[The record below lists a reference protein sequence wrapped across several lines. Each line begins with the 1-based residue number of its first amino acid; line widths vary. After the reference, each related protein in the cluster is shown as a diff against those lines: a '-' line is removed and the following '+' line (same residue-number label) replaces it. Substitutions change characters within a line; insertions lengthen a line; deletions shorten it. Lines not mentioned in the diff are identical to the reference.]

1 MTKNSHLIA
10 QYAQLA
16 MILEV
21 CATPKPGNIDRDH
34 NYPDTQFEHFL
45 ASAVSV
51 YPVMKKASTDS
62 KDIGR
67 YIYSAVMESAKW
79 QSGGN
84 THFGAFILL
93 VPLVMAGGRI
103 ADKIDGTTSI
113 FPELNRLTVELI
125 KNTGANDAVALYRA
139 FATSGVRVKD
149 VCDLDLNDPSS
160 IEEIRTNGT
169 SLYQLMEISSSYDMI
184 AREWTAG
191 YPLTFKC
198 ANSILEKYNSTN
210 INDAVVVTFMEIL
223 ADNPDTFIQTKS
235 DKHVA
240 QKVSDQAKQIVD
252 KINNSGFENTRED
265 IMKLDEQFI
274 KDGINP
280 GSTADIII
288 AGLFVA
294 LLGGL
299 RF

>member
-1 MTKNSHLIA
+1 MTKNSHLVA

-51 YPVMKKASTDS
+51 YPVMKKASTDR
-62 KDIGR
+62 KEIGR
-67 YIYSAVMESAKW
+67 YIYSAVIESAKW

-113 FPELNRLTVELI
+113 FPELNRLTAELV
-125 KNTGANDAVALYRA
+125 KNTDANDAVALYRA
-139 FATSGVRVKD
+139 FAMSGVKVKD
-149 VCDLDLNDPSS
+149 VGDPDLKDPSS
-160 IEEIRTNGT
+160 IEEIKTKGT

-184 AREWTAG
+184 AREWIAG

-198 ANSILEKYNSTN
+198 ANSILEKYHTTN
-210 INDAVVVTFMEIL
+210 INDAVVWTFMEIL

-235 DKHVA
+235 DNRIA
-240 QKVSDQAKQIVD
+240 QIVSGQAKQIVD
-252 KINNSGFENTRED
+252 KINNSGFENSRED
-265 IMKLDEQFI
+265 IMKLDELFI
-274 KDGINP
+274 KDRINP

>member
-1 MTKNSHLIA
+1 MTKNSHLVA

-51 YPVMKKASTDS
+51 YPVMKKASTES
-62 KDIGR
+62 KNIGR
-67 YIYSAVMESAKW
+67 YIYSSVMESAKW

-125 KNTGANDAVALYRA
+125 KNTDANDAVALYRA
-139 FATSGVRVKD
+139 FEAAGVRVKD
-149 VCDLDLNDPSS
+149 VGDLDLKDPSS

-169 SLYQLMEISSSYDMI
+169 TLYQLMEISSSYDMI
-184 AREWTAG
+184 AREWTTG

-198 ANSILEKYNSTN
+198 ACSILEKYNTTN
-210 INDAVVVTFMEIL
+210 INDAIVWTFMEIL

-235 DKHVA
+235 DNHVA

-252 KINNSGFENTRED
+252 MINNSGFENTRED
-265 IMKLDEQFI
+265 IIKLDEQFI

-294 LLGGL
+294 LSGGL